1 MEVQVASKRPETRPR
16 PDLSRTSM
24 AAKVEAARPA
34 STWPPVKRTAV
45 GVRQKSKT
53 DL

>member
-1 MEVQVASKRPETRPR
+1 MAKKRPDARPR
-16 PDLSRTSM
+16 PDLSSMSM

-45 GVRQKSKT
+45 GVRQNRRT